1 MIFACDMT
9 EIRRFNIKANSEEE
23 AMEWINTHDFS
34 DIPEHFLTEYD
45 YGGSVLFVEDDN
57 AEYCVDLTKERK

>member
-34 DIPEHFLTEYD
+34 DIPEHFLTEYY
-45 YGGSVLFVEDDN
+45 YGGSVLFTEDDN
-57 AEYCVDLTKERK
+57 AEYCIDLTKERK